1 MDIWK
6 REYIKYNYKSIS
18 IRMKRI
24 FTVIVAVALGLGAV
38 ASAQQMPPIPVDP
51 NVKIGKLDNGLTYYI
66 RHNEEPKGQANF
78 YIAQKV
84 GSILEDESQRGLAHF
99 LEHMCFNG
107 TEHFAGNGVVKYC
120 ESIGV
125 KFGADLNAYTSIDET
140 VYNID
145 NVPVEKV
152 PSAIDSCLWILHD
165 WADGLLLTPEDID
178 GERGVIHEE
187 WRSRQNAQMRLYE
200 KILPAIYP
208 NNKYA
213 ERMPIGLMEVVDNFP
228 YQVLRD
234 YYEKWY
240 RPDQQGIVVVGDID
254 VDAVESKIKDI
265 FGTIATPVNPAER
278 YYVPVEDNDEPI
290 VCLATDKE
298 FPYAQSFL
306 FWKHDAYPNEMKG
319 DMNYLVYQYALGMA
333 SMMMNERLKE
343 FSQLPEPP
351 FMQAQFGSDEDYFI
365 AKTKKSYMGIVVCG
379 EDQLKNAIATIWREI
394 LRAKRGGF
402 TASEYER
409 ARSEYMSQVESNYN
423 AREKKRS
430 ASYCSEYVRH
440 FIDAEPIM
448 GIENE
453 YALSQQLCPNIP
465 VEVVNQLF
473 GQLVEEGKN
482 IVLACMLPEKEG
494 VTYPTEAEMKQML
507 ADVAAENIEP
517 YQEEVSNEPLLA
529 EIPTGGKI
537 VKTKADKFGYTMYKL
552 SNGATVY
559 VKPTDFNKDQIV
571 LRAFSQGGTSLYPL
585 SEALDLKNIS
595 VFTEGGVGN
604 FSATALTKALAGK
617 QVGVNPYINLYEE
630 GLRGNSTP
638 KDFETM
644 LQLAYLYFTAQR
656 TDEDAFKS
664 WQNKARAQLLNA
676 EKQPMTALQDTLAR
690 ALYNNNPLAT
700 QMKASDLDNVNYARI
715 MQIAKERFANAAD
728 FTFLFTGAI
737 DEETMLPLIA
747 QYIGSLPAQGKKEKA
762 KEVNMG
768 FAKGMNDKVF
778 AKEME
783 VPMAVVVYMETGKG
797 KYNLKND
804 LTLDIAHQILDIIY
818 TEEIREKE
826 GGTYGVST
834 AGGFNTRPKEND
846 AYLQIVYQTN
856 PESYERLNARIEE
869 LLADFVQNGPSATNM
884 QKVKDYLHKTYQDN
898 LRNNNY
904 WSGEMYTLKK
914 YGFDEVTDYEKVLDS
929 ITADDVRKAIA
940 DILKQKNQTRVIMY
954 GETK

>member
-1 MDIWK
+1 
-6 REYIKYNYKSIS
+6 
-18 IRMKRI
+18 MKRI
-24 FTVIVAVALGLGAV
+24 FSLIAAFAFGAGIF

-51 NVKIGKLDNGLTYYI
+51 QVRIGQLDNGLTYYI

-84 GSILEDESQRGLAHF
+84 GSILEDENQRGLAHF

-107 TEHFAGNGVVKYC
+107 TEHFPGNGVVKYC

-145 NVPVEKV
+145 NVPVATV
-152 PSAIDSCLWILHD
+152 PSAVDSCLWILHD

-187 WRSRQNAQMRLYE
+187 WRSRQNAQMRIYE
-200 KILPAIYP
+200 KILPEIYP
-208 NNKYA
+208 NHNKYG
-213 ERMPIGLMEVVDNFP
+213 ERLPIGLMEVVDNFP

-240 RPDQQGIVVVGDID
+240 RPDNQGIVVVGDID
-254 VDAVESKIKDI
+254 VNEVEAKIKDI

-278 YYVPVEDNDEPI
+278 YYVQVEDNDETI
-290 VCLATDKE
+290 VSMATDKE
-298 FPYAQSFL
+298 FPYAQTFL
-306 FWKHDAYPNEMKG
+306 FWKHDAYPDEMKG
-319 DMNYLVYQYALGMA
+319 DLNYLVYQYATGMA
-333 SMMMNERLKE
+333 TMMLNERLEE

-351 FMQAQFGSDEDYFI
+351 FMMAQFSADENFFL
-365 AKTKKSYMGIVVCG
+365 AKTKKSYMGVVISG
-379 EDQLKNAIATIWREI
+379 ETQLKDAVATIWREI

-409 ARSEYMSQVESNYN
+409 ARSEYMSQIESAYN
-423 AREKKRS
+423 SREKKNS

-440 FIDAEPIM
+440 FIDNEPTIM
-448 GIENE
+448 GVENQ

-494 VTYPTEAEMKQML
+494 VTYPTVDEMKQML

-529 EIPTGGKI
+529 QIPTGGKI
-537 VKTKADKFGYTMYKL
+537 VKSKADKFGYTMYQL

-559 VKPTDFNKDQIV
+559 VKPTDFNKDQII
-571 LRAFSQGGTSLYPL
+571 LRAYSQGGMSLYPE
-585 SEALDLKNIS
+585 SEALTLKN
-595 VFTEGGVGN
+595 VGLFTEGGVGN
-604 FSATALTKALAGK
+604 FNSTALTKALAGK
-617 QVGVNPYINLYEE
+617 QVSVTPYINLYEE
-630 GLRGNSTP
+630 GMRGNSTP

-664 WQNKARAQLLNA
+664 WQNKTRAQLLNA
-676 EKQPMTALQDTLAR
+676 EKQPMTAFQDTLTR
-690 ALYNNNPLAT
+690 ALYNNNPRVT
-700 QMKASDLDNVNYARI
+700 QMKAADVDNVDYARV

-728 FTFLFTGAI
+728 FTFIFTGAI
-737 DEETMLPLIA
+737 DEQTMLPLIA

-762 KEVNMG
+762 REVGMG
-768 FAKGMNDKVF
+768 FTKGNQDKVF

-783 VPMAVVVYMETGKG
+783 VPMAVVVYLESGKG
-797 KYNLKND
+797 KNDLKND

-834 AGGFNTRPKEND
+834 AGGLNQRPTETD
-846 AYLQIVYQTN
+846 AYLQIVYQTS

-869 LLADFVQNGPSATNM
+869 LLAEFAQNGPSDANM
-884 QKVKDYLHKTYQDN
+884 KKVKDYMHKTYQEN
-898 LRNNNY
+898 LRQNNY
-904 WSGEMYTLKK
+904 WSGEMYFWNRF
-914 YGFDEVTDYEKVLDS
+914 GVDEVTEYEKVLDS
-929 ITADDVRKAIA
+929 ITTEDVRKAI
-940 DILKQKNQTRVIMY
+940 DDMLKQRNQTRVIMY
-954 GETK
+954 GAAK